1 MGFARKFFR
10 NHLQVAN
17 FEKIKKKI
25 GEMDDAILVEGSAAN
40 DEAITE
46 AIETNIKTNN
56 EELKSSEVVDSTKN
70 GSTEPNL
77 KNEVSTGIFLTKLES
92 SEEPTS
98 VVDSNKTESN
108 TEADRQNPNLSK
120 VEENEKGL
128 DGVPKEDGESERIK
142 SLFPEDFY
150 QKLAWM

>member
-1 MGFARKFFR
+1 M
-10 NHLQVAN
+10 
-17 FEKIKKKI
+17 

-56 EELKSSEVVDSTKN
+56 EELKSSEVVDTTKN

-98 VVDSNKTESN
+98 VVDSNKTA
-108 TEADRQNPNLSK
+108 EAMETDTKDLGSK
-120 VEENEKGL
+120 DPG
-128 DGVPKEDGESERIK
+128 S
-142 SLFPEDFY
+142 
-150 QKLAWM
+150 

>member
-1 MGFARKFFR
+1 MGDVFLKVSQSFPKS
-10 NHLQVAN
+10 LAN
-17 FEKIKKKI
+17 FEKIKKIIRK
-25 GEMDDAILVEGSAAN
+25 MDDAILVEGSAAN
-40 DEAITE
+40 DEPVTE
-46 AIETNIKTNN
+46 AIETNIKTDN

-108 TEADRQNPNLSK
+108 TEAGICPKDINWDKPQPIIGSLKK
-120 VEENEKGL
+120 VLRKFKPYKN
-128 DGVPKEDGESERIK
+128 
-142 SLFPEDFY
+142 
-150 QKLAWM
+150 KLR

>member
-1 MGFARKFFR
+1 M
-10 NHLQVAN
+10 
-17 FEKIKKKI
+17 

-56 EELKSSEVVDSTKN
+56 EELKSSEVVDTTKN

-77 KNEVSTGIFLTKLES
+77 KNEVSTEIFLTKLES

-98 VVDSNKTESN
+98 AVDSNKTESN
-108 TEADRQNPNLSK
+108 TEAMETDAKDLGSKDSGSKDQNEEGTEDKEKKEWPK
-120 VEENEKGL
+120 V
-128 DGVPKEDGESERIK
+128 
-142 SLFPEDFY
+142 
-150 QKLAWM
+150 

>member
-1 MGFARKFFR
+1 MGDVFLKVSEFFS
-10 NHLQVAN
+10 NFPKSLAN
-17 FEKIKKKI
+17 F
-25 GEMDDAILVEGSAAN
+25 
-40 DEAITE
+40 
-46 AIETNIKTNN
+46 ETNIKTDN

-108 TEADRQNPNLSK
+108 NEADRQNPKLSK
-120 VEENEKGL
+120 VEESEKGL
-128 DGVPKEDGESERIK
+128 DGIPKEDSEFERIK

-150 QKLAWM
+150 QKLAWMH